1 MALYKDIVYFVLD
14 SIKALNG
21 DSTITEE
28 HVIFLANQFRL
39 FLIEQKKLK
48 EGESALSSS
57 NEQTI
62 CINLEQVNAIEGLEY
77 CNDLYLRSI
86 EEIPDMIDESTLKVS
101 LADLFNIRT
110 AFISKERFKFVGH
123 NKYLRNIL
131 YCTLGPDNH
140 IYFNS
145 SNPQFKYLKEA
156 KITGIFEDAE
166 AAAELACDGEDGV
179 KCDILDSK
187 FPLEPDLIPQ
197 MLELIIKEL
206 LGVNYRPNDIVNNAN
221 DDLADIATFVRRNM
235 KSQMAKQMTD

>member
-1 MALYKDIVYFVLD
+1 MALYRDVVYFVLD

-28 HVIFLANQFRL
+28 HVIFLANQYRL

-48 EGESALSSS
+48 EGESSLSSS

-77 CNDLYLRSI
+77 CNDIYLRSI
-86 EEIPDMIDESTLKVS
+86 EEIPDVVEEGSLKVS

-110 AFISKERFKFVGH
+110 AFVSKERFRFVGH

-131 YCTLGPDNH
+131 YVTLGPDNH

-166 AAAELACDGEDGV
+166 EAAKLSCDENGA
-179 KCDILDSK
+179 KCDILDAK

-197 MLELIIKEL
+197 MFELIIKEL
-206 LGVNYRPNDIVNNAN
+206 LGVNYRPSDNVNDAN
-221 DDLADIATFVRRNM
+221 DDLADIASFVRRTM
-235 KSQMAKQMTD
+235 KSQMARQMTE